1 MIRKAYKFLGK
12 LKHNLKTKLAPD
24 EIDGRISIGEYTYG
38 VSNQTVF
45 MVRPNDCVTI
55 GKYCSFGPG
64 VRIFPSGEHN
74 FRLPS
79 TFPFY
84 ARMMNKGVHRDTYSK
99 GEVIIGNDVWVGANV
114 LILSGV
120 RVGDG
125 AVLAAGS
132 VIVKDVE
139 PYAIVSGVPATT
151 LQYRF
156 KPETI
161 EAMLQIKWWDWG
173 EAVIMERVE
182 DLYLDTSEFVRK
194 YGK

>member
-1 MIRKAYKFLGK
+1 MIRHIYKILRH
-12 LKHNLKTKLAPD
+12 LKHRFISLAGPE
-24 EIDGRISIGEYTYG
+24 EIDHRISIGEYTYG

-45 MVRPNDCVTI
+45 LVRANDRVTI
-55 GKYCSFGPG
+55 GKYCSFAPG

-74 FRLPS
+74 FKLAS

-84 ARMMNKGVHRDTYSK
+84 ANMMNKGVDRDTYSK
-99 GEVIIGNDVWVGANV
+99 GEIVIGNDVWVGANV

-132 VIVKDVE
+132 IVVNNVE

-156 KPETI
+156 KSEI
-161 EAMLQIKWWDWG
+161 IQDLLQIKWWDWG
-173 EAVIMERVE
+173 EAAVKERVE
-182 DLYLDTSEFVRK
+182 DFYLDISEFLRK
-194 YGK
+194 YRK